1 MGLPTRMLPCV
12 QATPFFRLFHASSP
26 LFEEETKT
34 EAKPT
39 DIPAGENAATEEKTV
54 DQTIEEQLAD
64 IKKQLD
70 ASSKEVGFEVA
81 SDG

>member
-1 MGLPTRMLPCV
+1 MGLPARMVPCI
-12 QATPFFRLFHASSP
+12 QTTPFFRLIHASSP

-34 EAKPT
+34 DVKPT
-39 DIPAGENAATEEKTV
+39 DIPAGENAAAEEKTV

-70 ASSKEVGFEVA
+70 ASSKEVGFVV
-81 SDG
+81 